1 MPPSFRLLPLIK
13 LGEGDKGNKASPK
26 AVRVNRLSVTY
37 LSELVNQARGVKVIQ
52 RARHSLMKIDKR
64 RRIMPWE
71 NEEDCR

>member
-1 MPPSFRLLPLIK
+1 MMVYDFMTIRTGKS
-13 LGEGDKGNKASPK
+13 
-26 AVRVNRLSVTY
+26 
-37 LSELVNQARGVKVIQ
+37 NQARGVKVIQ